1 MKETCTVHLL
11 DPYGDR
17 SELWPI
23 GDDGVPTDVYEKFK
37 DDEGD
42 VYAIV
47 VYGDGEPETSF
58 IKKQIWKQ
66 AEQQLAEI
74 ERDRPS
80 IFRRCS

>member
-1 MKETCTVHLL
+1 M
-11 DPYGDR
+11 R
-17 SELWPI
+17 
-23 GDDGVPTDVYEKFK
+23 PTTNRNAPAINEKFH

-66 AEQQLAEI
+66 AEQHFLET
-74 ERDRPS
+74 ERDRAS
-80 IFRRCS
+80 NLEDALRRFDN